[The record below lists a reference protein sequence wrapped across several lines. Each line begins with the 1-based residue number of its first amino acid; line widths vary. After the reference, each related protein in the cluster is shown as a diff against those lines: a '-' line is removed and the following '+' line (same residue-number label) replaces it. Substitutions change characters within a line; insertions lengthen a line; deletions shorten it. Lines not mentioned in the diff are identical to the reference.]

1 LDALKWK
8 IQMLGGLALY
18 RGGQS
23 VSTFPTE
30 KSRLLLA
37 YLAAYPSL
45 TSTREELV
53 ERFWPDS
60 DPNAGRVSLRQAL
73 ALLRRIL
80 EPGDVPP
87 GTFLVADRVKVCL
100 NTEFLSTDLAEWD
113 RARALANRTVGPNRL
128 CRLEEAARG
137 YGGEFVPGAYMDW
150 VLQERQHRQEQYV
163 GLLVQLTDAYLEDD
177 HYSAARESAQLVL
190 KADPFHEEVHERLIR
205 AFALEGNVVSA
216 RRHYDKLC
224 KLLRDELNLDPNP
237 KLQALYAGLDRLSLS
252 RVETQILSASS
263 ILPPT
268 GLTPLSLPA
277 PATEALRLP
286 LRLTRFFGRTEEL
299 GLLQRWLNDPA
310 LRLITLTGM
319 GGVGKTRLA
328 IEAVQ
333 LSNRFGGSITY
344 VPLSDTPHPELLLP
358 TILKNLGLPAVAPTD
373 PILRIRAAL
382 DVPSH
387 LLVLDNFEQIA
398 ESAAE
403 ILWQLLEQI
412 PTLACLITSRQPL
425 NLAGEQELALA
436 PLPVPDARWTAE
448 ELSGNPTVQML
459 VDRMRA
465 SRPDF
470 QITSANAASVAAL
483 CTRLEGIPLAV
494 ELASGWARDLTI
506 GQMQER
512 MSRRFNLLVS
522 RQRGVPP
529 RHQSLRA
536 TVESSFQLLSPP
548 LQRLFLRLSVFRGG
562 WCAEAAQQIGQE
574 EAAEPSAI
582 PEQDDLCI
590 LREQSLITVHEV
602 EDHVRYG
609 MLETLRAFGQ
619 EMLDAAETRRV
630 ERSHALW
637 FLEFALSTAE
647 KLHGREQAHW
657 LDRLDEEQDNFRAA
671 MEYAEAHDPPLGLRL
686 ANALYWFWYVR
697 SGYREGEQWLLRMLE
712 RATQAPKSDIAWGLL
727 AAGHLANCQSNN
739 EAAVQRYTA
748 AQAIFEEIGEEA
760 GVAHCLTRRGNA
772 AQEMLDVDLAYRLSS
787 EALTRFRT
795 VDSPS
800 GLLLALF
807 YHLNILLDTASVR
820 EGPAHFAEA
829 LAIAENLGDL
839 RFLSLLEF
847 CFGSFRHKVGDL
859 SGALEGYRNALTTQA
874 LLREPVSISF
884 ILRDLTVLLT
894 MQGETTSGRN
904 RMAAKVWGARLGLRR
919 RIGNPIGL
927 HEQQQTQEM
936 EQTLQARLADA
947 DYRLAIESGQNL
959 DVEACLSLAA
969 EAIDLLE

>member
-1 LDALKWK
+1 MDALIWK
-8 IQMLGGLALY
+8 IQMLGGMVLH

-37 YLAAYPSL
+37 YLAAYPAL
-45 TSTREELV
+45 LPTREELV

-60 DPNAGRVSLRQAL
+60 DPDAGRVSLRQAL

-87 GTFLVADRVKVCL
+87 GTFLVADRAKVCL
-100 NTEFLSTDLAEWD
+100 NTELLGTDLAEWD
-113 RARALANRTVGPNRL
+113 RARALANRTLGPNRL

-163 GLLVQLTDAYLEDD
+163 DLLLQLTDAYLEDD
-177 HYSAARESAQLVL
+177 SYAAARESVQLVL
-190 KADPFHEEVHERLIR
+190 KADPFHEEAHERLMR

-224 KLLRDELNLDPNP
+224 KLLRDELNLGPTSR
-237 KLQALYAGLDRLSLS
+237 LQALYAGLDRLSLP
-252 RVETQILSASS
+252 RVDAEIQPASS
-263 ILPPT
+263 VLPPT
-268 GLTPLSLPA
+268 GLTSTSIPA
-277 PATEALRLP
+277 PETESPRLP

-299 GLLQRWLNDPA
+299 LLLENWLNDPA

-333 LSNRFGGSITY
+333 LSTRFGGSISY
-344 VPLSDTPHPELLLP
+344 IPLSDTPRPELLLP
-358 TILKNLGLPAVAPTD
+358 AILKNLGLPAVAPTD
-373 PILRIRAAL
+373 PILRIRTAL
-382 DVPSH
+382 GVQPY

-412 PTLACLITSRQPL
+412 PTLTCLITSRQPL
-425 NLAGEQELALA
+425 NLAGERELALA
-436 PLPVPDARWTAE
+436 PLPVPDAHGTADD
-448 ELSGNPTVQML
+448 LSLNPTVQML
-459 VDRMRA
+459 IDRIRA

-470 QITSANAASVAAL
+470 QITSANAGAIAAL
-483 CTRLEGIPLAV
+483 CTGLEGIPLAV

-548 LQRLFLRLSVFRGG
+548 LQRFFLRLSVFRGG
-562 WCAEAAQQIGQE
+562 WCAEAAQQIGGD

-582 PEQDDLCI
+582 LKQDDLRI
-590 LREQSLITVHEV
+590 LREQSLITVQEV
-602 EDHVRYG
+602 NDHVRYG

-619 EMLDAAETRRV
+619 EMLGAAETRRV

-637 FLEFALSTAE
+637 FLGFALTTAE
-647 KLHGREQAHW
+647 KLHGREQAFW
-657 LDRLDEEQDNFRAA
+657 LDRLDEERDNFRAA
-671 MEYAEAHDPPLGLRL
+671 LEYAEAHDPPLGLRL

-712 RATQAPKSDIAWGLL
+712 CATQAPKSDIAWGLL
-727 AAGHLANCQSNN
+727 SAGHLANCQSNN
-739 EAAVQRYTA
+739 EAAVRRYTA

-772 AQEMLDVDLAYRLSS
+772 AQETLDIDLAYRLSS
-787 EALTRFRT
+787 EALTRFRAL
-795 VDSPS
+795 DSPS

-807 YHLNILLDTASVR
+807 YHLNIVLDTVSVS
-820 EGPAHFAEA
+820 EGPALFAEA
-829 LAIAENLGDL
+829 LTIAENLGDL

-847 CFGSFRHKVGDL
+847 CFSSLRHKAGDR
-859 SGALEGYRNALTTQA
+859 SGALNGYRKALQTQA
-874 LLREPVSISF
+874 LLREPLSISF
-884 ILRDLTVLLT
+884 ILRDLTLLLT
-894 MQGETTSGRN
+894 MQGETTSGRDG
-904 RMAAKVWGARLGLRR
+904 MAAKVWGARLGLRR

-936 EQTLQARLADA
+936 EKTLQARLAEEA
-947 DYRLAIESGQNL
+947 YRLAIESGQNL
-959 DVEACLSLAA
+959 DVEACLGLAA
-969 EAIDLLE
+969 EAIDLLG